1 MAEQRPGG
9 EPTEQPTAKKLADA
23 RKKGQVAKSR
33 DLSAGFVFW
42 AGLAVLL
49 ITLPTMSARL
59 VALLRGCFTAAAHPS
74 FAVLQARLDWGLSG
88 ALRSLLPLL
97 GGVAGAAVL
106 AGMAQTRGLF
116 TFHPLKPKLEGLN
129 PLKGVG
135 RVLGKDALFRL
146 LKTAALFATAFVL
159 AYLTLR
165 QYLPLLLR
173 TLGSK
178 PQGWAAVCLEVTQ
191 TLAIR
196 LGFCF
201 VAMGVADYAFQ
212 VHRRK
217 KRLMMTR
224 YEVER
229 ETKETEGDPQH
240 KARRQEIHQE
250 IANSAM
256 LEAVEDA
263 DFVVCNPTRLAV
275 AMRYC
280 KAKHDAPVVVAKGQH
295 LLAQKIKQRAR
306 RAGVPVLRDVSLAR
320 ALWELQVDQE
330 IPPALYEAV
339 AAVLRVVAETEKEP

>member
-1 MAEQRPGG
+1 
-9 EPTEQPTAKKLADA
+9 
-23 RKKGQVAKSR
+23 
-33 DLSAGFVFW
+33 
-42 AGLAVLL
+42 
-49 ITLPTMSARL
+49 
-59 VALLRGCFTAAAHPS
+59 
-74 FAVLQARLDWGLSG
+74 
-88 ALRSLLPLL
+88 
-97 GGVAGAAVL
+97 
-106 AGMAQTRGLF
+106 
-116 TFHPLKPKLEGLN
+116 
-129 PLKGVG
+129 
-135 RVLGKDALFRL
+135 
-146 LKTAALFATAFVL
+146 
-159 AYLTLR
+159 
-165 QYLPLLLR
+165 
-173 TLGSK
+173 
-178 PQGWAAVCLEVTQ
+178 
-191 TLAIR
+191 
-196 LGFCF
+196 
-201 VAMGVADYAFQ
+201 MGVADYAFQ